1 MHTPIGRLYIMAV
14 VPKRK
19 EASLF
24 VLNLFRFR
32 FHSDE
37 KDWKRS
43 KTNLINLESSNAG
56 SDKQQLIE
64 LIS

>member
-1 MHTPIGRLYIMAV
+1 MAV